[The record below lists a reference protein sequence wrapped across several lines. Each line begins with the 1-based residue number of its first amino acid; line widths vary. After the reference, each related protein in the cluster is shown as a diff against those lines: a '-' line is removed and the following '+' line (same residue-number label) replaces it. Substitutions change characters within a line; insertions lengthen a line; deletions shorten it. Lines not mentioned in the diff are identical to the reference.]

1 MTQNDSYV
9 DNQWKLEQHDIS
21 NKNRM
26 QEQEIKVEEYKIWFN
41 SLSLWLFSLFFL
53 HNNTYLSLILLI
65 NSEVVDNSKKTV
77 HLCICNKKVRN
88 ILRCFFFFLIFLCAA
103 YMSIAIRKQIY
114 TSGATRKQKAVI
126 RILEHSNNFSTNR
139 KIYRETIVFHSF
151 F

>member
-9 DNQWKLEQHDIS
+9 DNQRKLEQHDIS

-65 NSEVVDNSKKTV
+65 NSEVVDNSKKTE

-88 ILRCFFFFLIFLCAA
+88 ILWSFFFF
-103 YMSIAIRKQIY
+103 S
-114 TSGATRKQKAVI
+114 
-126 RILEHSNNFSTNR
+126 
-139 KIYRETIVFHSF
+139 
-151 F
+151 